1 MSGHAFNPKQ
11 GPVLVEAEA
20 TGPAGSAN
28 LELVLD
34 TGATTSLINRS
45 TLLYL
50 GFDPDQSLQH
60 VRMTTGST
68 VEVVP
73 IIVLT
78 RLSALGQYRLD
89 FPVISRALPASSSV
103 DGLLGLDFLRG
114 RVLRLDFRTGLI
126 TLL

>member
-1 MSGHAFNPKQ
+1 MSKHAFNPKQ

-73 IIVLT
+73 IIVKT
-78 RLSALGQYRLD
+78 AQ
-89 FPVISRALPASSSV
+89 
-103 DGLLGLDFLRG
+103 LRG
-114 RVLRLDFRTGLI
+114 RPFGDACA
-126 TLL
+126 

>member
-1 MSGHAFNPKQ
+1 MSAHAFNDKT

-28 LELVLD
+28 LKLVLD
-34 TGATTSLINRS
+34 TGATTSLINLS

-50 GFDPDQSLQH
+50 GFDPSQSLQH
-60 VRMTTGST
+60 VRLTTGST

-78 RLSALGQYRLD
+78 RLSTLGRHRLG
-89 FPVISRALPASSSV
+89 FRS
-103 DGLLGLDFLRG
+103 
-114 RVLRLDFRTGLI
+114 FRTRCRRVPPSTVCSAW
-126 TLL
+126 TLSGVRC